1 MRQDSVDAITAH
13 PRYQELIRARRRFAL
28 LLTAIMMLIYYG
40 LILVIAFEPDWLG
53 IPVAPGMTM
62 TIGIPIGILVI
73 LSAFILTGIYVARA
87 NGQFDRLTKEIQEE
101 FE

>member
-62 TIGIPIGILVI
+62 TIGILVI